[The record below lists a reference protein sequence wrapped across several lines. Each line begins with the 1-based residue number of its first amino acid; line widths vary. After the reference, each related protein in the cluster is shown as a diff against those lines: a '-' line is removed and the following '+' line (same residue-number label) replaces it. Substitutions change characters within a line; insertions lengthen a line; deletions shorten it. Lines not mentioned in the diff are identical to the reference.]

1 MAIKG
6 YTAEENAAYR
16 QKKQA
21 EIEDMFKR
29 IDEGVKAVFTSE
41 KYGGFERTLQY
52 DRKCLCKLTYFQ
64 HYRRAY

>member
-21 EIEDMFKR
+21 EIGEIFKR
-29 IDEGVKAVFTSE
+29 IDELVGAKP
-41 KYGGFERTLQY
+41 KQ
-52 DRKCLCKLTYFQ
+52 
-64 HYRRAY
+64 

>member
-29 IDEGVKAVFTSE
+29 IDEGSAAVLFLFLSRIP
-41 KYGGFERTLQY
+41 KK
-52 DRKCLCKLTYFQ
+52 KCIF
-64 HYRRAY
+64 AV

>member
-41 KYGGFERTLQY
+41 KYVDYL
-52 DRKCLCKLTYFQ
+52 K
-64 HYRRAY
+64 